1 MAPHKRRPRC
11 AICGEDDLKTK
22 RVVVVIDGKQEL
34 RRRLCTSC
42 AAMVRV
48 LLSSAVEA
56 RKRHD

>member
-22 RVVVVIDGKQEL
+22 RVVVVIDGHQEL

-42 AAMVRV
+42 CAMVKV
-48 LLSSAVEA
+48 LISSAVE
-56 RKRHD
+56 RKRHQS